1 MAVPQAYLDQ
11 LRSQFGA
18 GMGSVRN
25 PDQRSADQNS
35 TSSGNPNLIN
45 NQPQYTS
52 PLARSQ
58 FFNSLAQDPTNI
70 QYQSQYQQ
78 APPQAGPPGSQP
90 GIGNMQPGYAAPRM
104 MPPVNYNGTG
114 NGGQPQLGGYGSMPP
129 VNYGQP
135 GVSNQQLMQAQ
146 QQMPPVNYN
155 APQPTGFGSMN
166 PQSMGNMWGNAGGG
180 FTNGGAPGQF
190 NLTPGYGGGAGNSY
204 RRPMYR

>member
-25 PDQRSADQNS
+25 SDQRSADQNS

-78 APPQAGPPGSQP
+78 APPQQGQQP

-104 MPPVNYNGTG
+104 MPPVN
-114 NGGQPQLGGYGSMPP
+114 GGSQPQGYGSMPP
-129 VNYGQP
+129 VNYGQQP

-146 QQMPPVNYN
+146 QQMPNVNYN
-155 APQPTGFGSMN
+155 APQPTGFGGVAGSMGN
-166 PQSMGNMWGNAGGG
+166 QGGAYGNMWGSNNAGGG